1 MASSASAAAP
11 QPPPPAP
18 AGAAP
23 RRGAGSAGPR
33 GGPFGILLEI
43 LDLIMGFYVDFAIH
57 FTWILMFFFKQL
69 PWILMDFTWV
79 LYGFRWLQWHLNAC
93 CSAEH

>member
-33 GGPFGILLEI
+33 GGPFGIHVEKQRAAI
-43 LDLIMGFYVDFAIH
+43 NEDPGDPGFDHGFLRGFCHTFY
-57 FTWILMFFFKQL
+57 
-69 PWILMDFTWV
+69 MDFDV
-79 LYGFRWLQWHLNAC
+79 FF
-93 CSAEH
+93 